1 MTNVT
6 APSDNYLFDRRLL
19 QKRRARARRGDWGRH
34 GFLFDEVAD
43 RLSDRLLDITQTYD
57 LALDLGGRSGAL
69 GRHLISIGRVKTVIT
84 SDLGEEMLKAGRGDL
99 LVAADEEF
107 LPFKAEVFDLV
118 GSNLSLHW
126 TNDLPGALIQ
136 IRRSL
141 KPDGLFIGSLFGIET
156 LNELKTSLVE
166 AELEISAGMSP
177 RISPFTDVRDAGSLL
192 QRAGFAL
199 PVTDVDVITLK
210 YQNAFALMHELR
222 GMGEANALIERQ
234 KTMTGRAVLMR
245 AAEIYQQKFADEEG
259 LIPATF
265 QIIYLTGWAPHES
278 QQQPLRPGAG
288 QTNLKDI
295 L

>member
-1 MTNVT
+1 MMTT
-6 APSDNYLFDRRLL
+6 APSDSYLFDRRLI
-19 QKRRARARRGDWGRH
+19 AARRGRAIRGDWARH

-43 RLSDRLLDITQTYD
+43 RLAERLLDITQTYE
-57 LALDLGGRSGAL
+57 LALDLGARSGAL
-69 GRHLISIGRVKTVIT
+69 GRYLIGNGRVKQLVAA
-84 SDLGEEMLKAGRGDL
+84 DLSVDMLKASPASA
-99 LVAADEEF
+99 VVSADEEF
-107 LPFKAEVFDLV
+107 LPFKAESFELV

-126 TNDLPGALIQ
+126 TNDLPGSLVQ

-141 KPDGLFIGSLFGIET
+141 KPDGLFIASLFGIET
-156 LNELKTSLVE
+156 LNELKTCLVE
-166 AELEISAGMSP
+166 AELEVRGGMSP

-210 YQNAFALMHELR
+210 YQNAFALMQELR
-222 GMGEANALIERQ
+222 GMGEANALVERQ
-234 KTMTGRAVLMR
+234 KTMTGRTVLMR
-245 AAEIYQQKFADEEG
+245 AAEIYHEKFAGEDG